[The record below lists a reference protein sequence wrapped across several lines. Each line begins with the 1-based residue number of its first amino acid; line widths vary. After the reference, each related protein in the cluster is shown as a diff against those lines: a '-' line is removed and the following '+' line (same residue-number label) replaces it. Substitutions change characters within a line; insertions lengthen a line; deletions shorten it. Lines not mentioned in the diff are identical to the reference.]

1 MNLDIIIN
9 THGDPMLNIKNL
21 FSGGLDTFKNLLPGS
36 KQLVGLDIGSSSIKL
51 AEMQETPKGYIL
63 NRFFQMPL
71 EKGIIIDGVALE
83 QQELAS
89 KIKELFKRSGCKRK
103 NVVTSISGHSVIVK
117 KVTFPTLEENELR
130 DLIKDEAGKYLP
142 FDDMEAVSY
151 DFQILGENEFNPN
164 QMDVIIVAAKKD
176 IVNGYTDAI
185 RQVGYVPVIMDVD
198 SFALETM
205 YEENYDFEDNE
216 MAVLINIGASITN
229 VNVVRGG
236 MSIFTRDFTLAGN
249 SITEAIQQKLGVTF
263 EEAEKIK
270 IEGPGGS
277 EASDKEFRES
287 LLQYAEPICAEIE
300 RSVDYFRSTYGGEYI
315 KHVLISGGSA
325 KIPGIVNDLTQRL
338 NVEAE
343 IANPFKKIGYNTK
356 TLDPATIENII
367 PIAAVGI
374 GLALR
379 KVGDK

>member
-1 MNLDIIIN
+1 
-9 THGDPMLNIKNL
+9 MLKSKNL
-21 FSGGLDTFKNLLPGS
+21 FSGGLDIFKSLLPGS

-51 AEMQETPKGYIL
+51 AELEETPKGYIL
-63 NRFFQMPL
+63 NRFSQIPL
-71 EKGIIIDGVALE
+71 EKGIIVDGVAVE
-83 QQELAS
+83 QHELAT
-89 KIKELFKRSGCKRK
+89 KIKELFKQSGCKKK

-176 IVNGYTDAI
+176 IVDGYTDAVK
-185 RQVGYVPVIMDVD
+185 QVGYIPVIMDVD

-270 IEGPGGS
+270 IEGPGGN
-277 EASDKEFRES
+277 EAADKEFRES
-287 LLQYAEPICAEIE
+287 LLHFAEPICSEIE

-315 KHVLISGGSA
+315 KHVLVSGGSA

-356 TLDPATIENII
+356 TLDPATIEKII
-367 PIAAVGI
+367 PVAAVGV

>member
-1 MNLDIIIN
+1 
-9 THGDPMLNIKNL
+9 MLNIKNL
-21 FSGGLDTFKNLLPGS
+21 LSGGLDIFKNLLPGS
-36 KQLVGLDIGSSSIKL
+36 KQLVGLDVGSSSIKL
-51 AEMQETPKGYIL
+51 AEIQETPKGYIL
-63 NRFFQMPL
+63 NRFSQIPL
-71 EKGIIIDGVALE
+71 EKGIIVDGVAAE
-83 QQELAS
+83 QQELAL
-89 KIKELFKRSGCKRK
+89 KIKELFKQSGCKRR

-185 RQVGYVPVIMDVD
+185 KQVGYVPVIMDVD

-229 VNVVRGG
+229 VNVVKGG

-277 EASDKEFRES
+277 EAADKEFRES
-287 LLQYAEPICAEIE
+287 LLNYAEPICAEIE

-343 IANPFKKIGYNTK
+343 IANPFKKIGYNTQ

-367 PIAAVGI
+367 PVAAVGV

>member
-1 MNLDIIIN
+1 
-9 THGDPMLNIKNL
+9 MLNIKNL
-21 FSGGLDTFKNLLPGS
+21 FSGGFDIFKNLLPGS

-71 EKGIIIDGVALE
+71 EKGIIVDGVAVE
-83 QQELAS
+83 PQELAL

-185 RQVGYVPVIMDVD
+185 RQVGYVPMIMDVD

-263 EEAEKIK
+263 EEAENIK
-270 IEGPGGS
+270 IEGPGGG

-315 KHVLISGGSA
+315 KHVLVSGGSA
-325 KIPGIVNDLTQRL
+325 KIPGIINDLTQRL

-356 TLDPATIENII
+356 TLDPTTIENII